1 MALLEGHGQK
11 DLKIDESIP
20 YAATITNAISVED
33 HVVNICVKPVKLCH
47 KLVNFMTQLIFLY
60 TMNNNVFVFRST
72 LSLLSI
78 KAFNG
83 MCKRDIMNSGHFF
96 KVCTQT
102 LVWTLNFLRRKSL
115 ETKIEISL
123 L

>member
-33 HVVNICVKPVKLCH
+33 HVVNVCVELSH
-47 KLVNFMTQLIFLY
+47 KSVNFMTQLIFLY

-96 KVCTQT
+96 KVCTQI
-102 LVWTLNFLRRKSL
+102 LVWTLNFQRRKSL
-115 ETKIEISL
+115 ETKTEISL